1 MYLRGASST
10 QSSISSIYYSPTS
23 NTLSWM
29 SSYLTCSISNM
40 IGLPGRCAR
49 VMSRHV
55 SRSSMGRPFHS
66 MKNLTVLTLRFI
78 FLEVPMLILY
88 SGQKFVAQ
96 DDRDEEWHNTKN
108 EASHINQQ
116 DELRGKMLDGRLV
129 ASIRKL
135 HACGWETMVSMLSV
149 TSNKERA
156 EVGVRITTKWGSRG

>member
-1 MYLRGASST
+1 
-10 QSSISSIYYSPTS
+10 
-23 NTLSWM
+23 
-29 SSYLTCSISNM
+29 
-40 IGLPGRCAR
+40 
-49 VMSRHV
+49 
-55 SRSSMGRPFHS
+55 
-66 MKNLTVLTLRFI
+66 
-78 FLEVPMLILY
+78 MLILY